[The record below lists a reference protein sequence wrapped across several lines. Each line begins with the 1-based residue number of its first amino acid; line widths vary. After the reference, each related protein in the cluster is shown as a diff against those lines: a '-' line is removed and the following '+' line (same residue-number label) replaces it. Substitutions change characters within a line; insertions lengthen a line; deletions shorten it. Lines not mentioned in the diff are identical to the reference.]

1 MQKGT
6 PPGMR
11 LTGIEIQNP
20 ENLTSSH
27 ENISRTDVSKTVQTV
42 DKLSFISIHPIPWL
56 LAASVKG
63 SKCQCPADYHIIIKS
78 GLILLDKLN
87 K

>member
-1 MQKGT
+1 
-6 PPGMR
+6 MR
-11 LTGIEIQNP
+11 LTGIEIQNLG
-20 ENLTSSH
+20 NLTSSP
-27 ENISRTDVSKTVQTV
+27 ETIFQIDVSKTVQSV
-42 DKLSFISIHPIPWL
+42 DKLNLSFISIHPIPWL

-78 GLILLDKLN
+78 GLILDKLN